1 MRETKLI
8 DMSGLSGD
16 PSNDDLLDD
25 LLLRLES
32 DTPNVPHKNSKH
44 IYLPSC
50 TTMER
55 LTRISVKRAA
65 GKIGMITRRMTKS
78 VACSA
83 TPGRATQ

>member
-32 DTPNVPHKNSKH
+32 ETPNAPRENSKH
-44 IYLPSC
+44 IYLPSYI
-50 TTMER
+50 TMKH
-55 LTRISVKRAA
+55 LTRTSVERAA
-65 GKIGMITRRMTKS
+65 GKIGMITRRITKGVARS
-78 VACSA
+78 VTS
-83 TPGRATQ
+83 GRVTQ